1 MPNIT
6 IPYELAS
13 NICAILGQLPAG
25 QVAKVLVALDELLVA
40 EDRKVHEAQQQQQQ
54 QSMPNPVNEKPYEER
69 LDGRMTEV

>member
-25 QVAKVLVALDELLVA
+25 QVAKMLVALDAELVKA
-40 EDRKVHEAQQQQQQ
+40 DAKNAASTPAHSAKGKRAAAPANDAPEA
-54 QSMPNPVNEKPYEER
+54 
-69 LDGRMTEV
+69 